1 MFMKVSNLFKM
12 FMKASKLFDMFMNV
26 SKLFKI
32 FMEVFKMFMKL
43 SKLKLFRTQ
52 WASLTG
58 EMGRL
63 REDFVLVNRNQ
74 PLLVFLFSFP

>member
-1 MFMKVSNLFKM
+1 ML
-12 FMKASKLFDMFMNV
+12 DRFMNV
-26 SKLFKI
+26 SKLFK
-32 FMEVFKMFMKL
+32 MFMKV

-52 WASLTG
+52 LASLTG

-74 PLLVFLFSFP
+74 PLIVFLYSFLQYWYFCT